1 MFCCSG
7 LKFINL
13 NGQIKRP
20 FIKIRPILLDEKGQF
35 DISIVFIEEMS
46 HFINGDHYW
55 MRVQSPNHTLVHIQQ
70 KGKKK
75 FKELLSEREIEIL
88 KLVIEK
94 KRTKEIA
101 MLLNLS
107 KLTIETHR
115 KNMLK
120 RTGVLDITALIHI
133 CKNANII

>member
-1 MFCCSG
+1 LFCCSG